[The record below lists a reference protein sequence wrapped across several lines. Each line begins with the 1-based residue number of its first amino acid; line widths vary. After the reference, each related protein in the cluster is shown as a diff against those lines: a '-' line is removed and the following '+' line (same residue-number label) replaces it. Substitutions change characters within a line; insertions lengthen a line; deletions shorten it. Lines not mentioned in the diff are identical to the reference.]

1 MAAKVEEAK
10 VESRA
15 AVEVMVVEV
24 VAPCPVGT
32 EAVTVAVARAVARA
46 VVARVVVKV
55 VVAKVEE
62 AKEEANAAWGMVA
75 ALVADPQVHSLK
87 EA

>member
-1 MAAKVEEAK
+1 MGNPLFASGA
-10 VESRA
+10 SR
-15 AVEVMVVEV
+15 
-24 VAPCPVGT
+24 
-32 EAVTVAVARAVARA
+32 VAVARAVARA

-75 ALVADPQVHSLK
+75 ALVADPKVHSLK